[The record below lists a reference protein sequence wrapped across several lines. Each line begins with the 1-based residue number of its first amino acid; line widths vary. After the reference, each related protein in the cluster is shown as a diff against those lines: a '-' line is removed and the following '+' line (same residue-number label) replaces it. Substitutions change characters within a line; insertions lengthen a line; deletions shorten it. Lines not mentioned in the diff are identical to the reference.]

1 MDEELLLES
10 DVPTR
15 TYKVVNGRIVG
26 YVDSLDA
33 MRQAVEKVL
42 LTERF
47 EYDIYTANYGV
58 EFSDLIGESMDLV
71 KAEIERVVAEALTV
85 DDRITSI
92 DNFEILSETKNTMLI
107 RFDVATIFGVLVFK
121 QEVSV

>member
-47 EYDIYTANYGV
+47 AYNIYTANYGV
-58 EFSDLIGESMDLV
+58 EFSDLI
-71 KAEIERVVAEALTV
+71 
-85 DDRITSI
+85 
-92 DNFEILSETKNTMLI
+92 
-107 RFDVATIFGVLVFK
+107 
-121 QEVSV
+121 